1 MWQDEISFVE
11 PKANTSASPGHKS
24 VASWPA
30 SINERIFREHLARN
44 NFQVGV
50 DRDWWRLVEIT
61 WPFAVMALRGRVGTI
76 DQDVAI
82 RFRLDQYPLKPPGVD
97 LWNVR
102 SRKIVEARQ
111 WPTWFDS
118 FVATLHP
125 TVVVVGLVSYTPK
138 LLRIS
143 ATIARKLKEQ
153 DLEYWDPSGDLT
165 QCLIPLWRH
174 FRFTSQLRTRNGK
187 RETLVT
193 KDTIKR
199 GKRRATTLRRV
210 DYEPWRHRAV

>member
-11 PKANTSASPGHKS
+11 PKAKTSAFPGQQS

-61 WPFAVMALRGRVGTI
+61 WPFAVMALRRRVGTI
-76 DQDVAI
+76 DQEVAI

-97 LWNVR
+97 LWNLR
-102 SRKIVEARQ
+102 SGKLVEARQ

-118 FVATLHP
+118 FVAALHP
-125 TVVVVGLVSYTPK
+125 TLVVVGLVSYTPK

-199 GKRRATTLRRV
+199 GKKAGYDVETRRL
-210 DYEPWRHRAV
+210 